1 MVIRQAD
8 VVKCVDNAERK
19 VPPLRLASP
28 HYGRD
33 DSGVKAALRC
43 WQKKRVLRCAQDD
56 KGSENGHDYSTSPQ
70 SAAIHLAVKVTST
83 FIARSEV
90 VAAMCIVPFAFSGE
104 DDSTLNVPLRLTAP

>member
-43 WQKKRVLRCAQDD
+43 WQKKRVLRCAQED
-56 KGSENGHDYSTSPQ
+56 KRLNDGRWLLDV
-70 SAAIHLAVKVTST
+70 SAGCCDPFGGEGYVDVHRAIGVCGRHVH
-83 FIARSEV
+83 RSFRV
-90 VAAMCIVPFAFSGE
+90 LG
-104 DDSTLNVPLRLTAP
+104 RG